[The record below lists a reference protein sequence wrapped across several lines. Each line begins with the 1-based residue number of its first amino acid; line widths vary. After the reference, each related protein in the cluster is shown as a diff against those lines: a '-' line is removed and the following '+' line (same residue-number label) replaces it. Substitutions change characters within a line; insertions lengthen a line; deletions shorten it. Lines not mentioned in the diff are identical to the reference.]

1 MRRHVASTF
10 KKRYLPPQM
19 FSNEHPHFPKGI
31 YLSMKMLINNLCLG
45 GTYDLGETLE

>member
-10 KKRYLPPQM
+10 KKRYLPPQL
-19 FSNEHPHFPKGI
+19 FSNEHLPFPKGI